1 MKFDHHKPVYE
12 IRSSKEG
19 IGKDVGI
26 YCWWFKDDCVESL
39 LKKVSKDIEWDRL
52 AKEPLQHKKFGNV
65 KYTALYIGIAADKK
79 KGILARFKWH
89 IEQKHT
95 VSNVSKGFLSTLRRT
110 LSALNGFKL
119 LKNSTEVNLKSQE
132 KLNAFID
139 ENCVLEWNYY
149 PGKTKEEL
157 AAIEEGIINSGYY
170 PLNIQG
176 NRQVSKELRK
186 KLGNMRKEICSEP
199 QH

>member
-1 MKFDHHKPVYE
+1 MKFNYNKPVCK

-52 AKEPLQHKKFGNV
+52 AEEPLQHKKFGNV
-65 KYTALYIGIAADKK
+65 KYTALYIGIAAGKD
-79 KGILARFKWH
+79 GILGRFKWH
-89 IEQKHT
+89 IEQKHS
-95 VSNVSKGFLSTLRRT
+95 VSNVTRGYLSTLRRT

-119 LKNSTEVNLKSQE
+119 LKSSTEVNFKSQE

-149 PGKTKEEL
+149 PGKTKKEL
-157 AAIEEGIINSGYY
+157 AAIEERFINSGYY

-176 NRQVSKELRK
+176 NEQVSKELRK
-186 KLGNMRKEICSEP
+186 KLGDMRKAICSFP
-199 QH
+199 

>member
-1 MKFDHHKPVYE
+1 MKFNYKKTVCE

-39 LKKVSKDIEWDRL
+39 FKKVSKDIEWNRL
-52 AKEPLQHKKFGNV
+52 AKETQQHKKIGNV

-119 LKNSTEVNLKSQE
+119 LKSSTEVDSKSQE
-132 KLNAFID
+132 KLNTFID
-139 ENCVLEWNYY
+139 KNCVLEWNYY
-149 PGKTKEEL
+149 PKQSKKDL
-157 AAIEEGIINSGYY
+157 AAIEDEIINSGYY

-176 NRQVSKELRK
+176 NKQTSKELRK
-186 KLGNMRKEICSEP
+186 KLGDMRKLICSVP
-199 QH
+199 

>member
-1 MKFDHHKPVYE
+1 MKFNYNKPVCK

-52 AKEPLQHKKFGNV
+52 AEEPLQHKKFGNV
-65 KYTALYIGIAADKK
+65 KYTALYIGIAAGKD
-79 KGILARFKWH
+79 GILGRFKWH
-89 IEQKHT
+89 IEQKHS
-95 VSNVSKGFLSTLRRT
+95 VSNVTRGYLSTLRRT

-119 LKNSTEVNLKSQE
+119 LKSSTEVYFKSQE

-149 PGKTKEEL
+149 PGKTKKEL
-157 AAIEEGIINSGYY
+157 AAIEERFINSGYY

-176 NRQVSKELRK
+176 NEQVSKELRK
-186 KLGNMRKEICSEP
+186 KLGDMRKAICSIP
-199 QH
+199 

>member
-1 MKFDHHKPVYE
+1 MKFEHSKPVCE

-26 YCWWFKDDCVESL
+26 YCWWFKDNCVENL
-39 LKKVSKDIEWDRL
+39 LKRIFKDVDRKRL
-52 AKEPLQHKKFGNV
+52 ADESSQHKILDNV
-65 KYTALYIGIAADKK
+65 KYTALYVGIAAGKK
-79 KGILARFKWH
+79 NGILERFKWH

-95 VSNVSKGFLSTLRRT
+95 VSNITKGYLSTLRRT
-110 LSALNGFKL
+110 LSALLNFKL
-119 LKNSTEVNLKSQE
+119 LKNSTEINFNSQE

-149 PGKTKEEL
+149 PKKSKKDLEI
-157 AAIEEGIINSGYY
+157 IEDEIINSGYY

-176 NRQVSKELRK
+176 NKQVSKDLRE
-186 KLGNMRKEICSEP
+186 KLGYMRKIICLVS
-199 QH
+199 

>member
-1 MKFDHHKPVYE
+1 MKFNYKKTVCE

-39 LKKVSKDIEWDRL
+39 FKKVSKDIEWNRL
-52 AKEPLQHKKFGNV
+52 AKETLQHKKIGNV
-65 KYTALYIGIAADKK
+65 KYTALYIGVAADKK

-119 LKNSTEVNLKSQE
+119 LKSSTEVDSKSQE
-132 KLNAFID
+132 KLNTFID
-139 ENCVLEWNYY
+139 KNCVLEWNYY
-149 PGKTKEEL
+149 PKRSKKDL
-157 AAIEEGIINSGYY
+157 AAIEDEIINSGYY

-176 NRQVSKELRK
+176 NKQTSKELRK
-186 KLGNMRKEICSEP
+186 KLGDMRKLICSVP
-199 QH
+199 

>member
-1 MKFDHHKPVYE
+1 MKFNYKKTVCE

-39 LKKVSKDIEWDRL
+39 FKKVSKDIEWNRL
-52 AKEPLQHKKFGNV
+52 AKETQQHKKIGNV

-119 LKNSTEVNLKSQE
+119 LKSSTEVDSNSQE
-132 KLNAFID
+132 KLNTFID
-139 ENCVLEWNYY
+139 KNCVLEWNYY
-149 PGKTKEEL
+149 PKQSKKDL
-157 AAIEEGIINSGYY
+157 AAIEDEIINSGYY

-176 NRQVSKELRK
+176 NKQTSKELRK
-186 KLGNMRKEICSEP
+186 KLGDMRKLICSVP
-199 QH
+199 

>member
-1 MKFDHHKPVYE
+1 MKFNYKKTVCE

-19 IGKDVGI
+19 VGKDVGI

-39 LKKVSKDIEWDRL
+39 FKKVSKDIEWNRL
-52 AKEPLQHKKFGNV
+52 AKETQQHKKIGNV

-119 LKNSTEVNLKSQE
+119 LKSSTEVDSKSQE
-132 KLNAFID
+132 KLNTFID
-139 ENCVLEWNYY
+139 KNCVLEWNYY
-149 PGKTKEEL
+149 PKQSKKDL
-157 AAIEEGIINSGYY
+157 AAIEDEIINSGYY

-176 NRQVSKELRK
+176 NKQTSKELRK
-186 KLGNMRKEICSEP
+186 KLGDMRKLICSVP
-199 QH
+199 